1 VAALVD
7 LGVAAHKEGQLGRR
21 AIWGVG
27 ARREG
32 QLGRRARGEEG
43 WRRSGEKEWRHSGG
57 AAAMLA
63 ATIGWVVAGDVLWI
77 RS

>member
-27 ARREG
+27 HVERGSWAGEREEKRAGGIVERRNG
-32 QLGRRARGEEG
+32 DTVEEQRQC
-43 WRRSGEKEWRHSGG
+43 WPLPSGG
-57 AAAMLA
+57 WWL
-63 ATIGWVVAGDVLWI
+63 VVFCG
-77 RS
+77 